1 MEFRQTQ
8 LGNALTVIG
17 EVNGEAASM
26 AMGFFVQ
33 TGSRDETPDV
43 AGVSHFLE
51 HMMFKGTDRRSA
63 AEVNL
68 AFDRLGAQYNAST
81 SEENTIYYGAV
92 LPEFQ
97 ADLLDVLGDMMRP
110 ALRGAD
116 FDMEKNVIIDEI
128 ARYEDMPAF
137 RVFEK
142 LMAVHFAGHPLANS
156 VLGTTESITALR
168 RDQMQTYFDQ
178 QYSPGNVTLVG
189 VGKLD
194 FDAFVAQ
201 AGELCGAWAPFD
213 VHRLRPPCRGQ
224 GATKVIA
231 DPKVVRQHVAMMSA
245 APPGNDEDRYAA
257 QLAATIFGDV
267 TGSRLYY
274 ALVDPA
280 LVDEAHCSYEA
291 MDGTGA
297 FVTTLSCDPE
307 RARQVVDVTMAE
319 MTAFVKEGPTQSELE
334 AARNKLASIITVKG
348 EAPMGRL
355 VSVGLEWV
363 YRHDYMPMGE
373 QIDRLFAITLSQVRD
388 VLARYDLRAV
398 STAALGPLET
408 L

>member
-8 LGNALTVIG
+8 LDNALTIIG
-17 EVNGEAASM
+17 EVNREAASM
-26 AMGFFVQ
+26 AMGFFVR

-110 ALRGAD
+110 ALRGGD

-128 ARYEDMPAF
+128 ARYEDMPSF
-137 RVFEK
+137 KIFEK
-142 LMAVHFAGHPLANS
+142 LMAVHFDGHPLANS
-156 VLGTTESITALR
+156 VLGTTESITGLR
-168 RDQMQTYFDQ
+168 REQMQAYFDQ

-201 AGELCGAWAPFD
+201 AADLCGGWAPFE
-213 VHRLRPPCRGQ
+213 VHRRRPPCRGS
-224 GATKVIA
+224 GATRVIGDA
-231 DPKVVRQHVAMMSA
+231 KVVRQHVAMMSA
-245 APPGNDEDRYAA
+245 APPGDDEDRFAA
-257 QLAATIFGDV
+257 QLAATVFGDE

-280 LVDEAHCSYEA
+280 LVDEAHCTYEA
-291 MDGTGA
+291 MDATGA
-297 FVTTLSCDPE
+297 FITTLSCDPE
-307 RARQVVDVTMAE
+307 RARQVVDIALGE
-319 MTAFVKEGPTQSELE
+319 MSAFVKDGPAPGELE
-334 AARNKLASIITVKG
+334 AAKNKLASIITVKG
-348 EAPMGRL
+348 EVPMGRL

-363 YRHDYMPMGE
+363 YRREYLPMSG
-373 QIDRLFAITLSQVRD
+373 QIDRLFAVTPAQVRD

-398 STAALGPLET
+398 STAALGPLEA

>member
-8 LGNALTVIG
+8 LGNGLTIIG
-17 EVNGEAASM
+17 EVNREAAST

-128 ARYEDMPAF
+128 ARYEDMPSF
-137 RVFEK
+137 KVFEK

-156 VLGTTESITALR
+156 VLGTTESITVLR
-168 RDQMQTYFDQ
+168 REQMQRYFDQ

-201 AGELCGAWAPFD
+201 ADRLCGQWAPFD
-213 VHRLRPPCRGQ
+213 VHRLRPPCRGS
-224 GATKVIA
+224 GATRVIA

-245 APPGNDEDRYAA
+245 APPSDDEDRYAA
-257 QLAATIFGDV
+257 QLAATIFGDE

-291 MDGTGA
+291 MDATGT
-297 FVTTLSCDPE
+297 FVTAISCDPE
-307 RARQVVDVTMAE
+307 RARQVVDVTLAE
-319 MTAFVKEGPTQSELE
+319 MASFVNDGPTPGELY

-348 EAPMGRL
+348 EIPMGRL

-363 YRHDYMPMGE
+363 YRHDYIPMGE
-373 QIDRLFAITLSQVRD
+373 QIDRLFAVTRDQVRD
-388 VLARYDLRAV
+388 ILARYDLRAV
-398 STAALGPLET
+398 STTLLGPLEA